1 MNKRRYIIVNNQL
14 KKLDNENEEQYIWRV
29 AQMKDSGVLDMDW
42 EELAECINQECRE
55 DEDEYRSSSAYRKPY
70 QQAKRYY
77 EAGVFSRFDEDDY
90 TDKLNDQRRELEKA
104 KVAFRDERNGWN
116 KQNRIEARV
125 EETLDN
131 LERELREIGKS
142 SFKVDNKVK
151 VNKGDNSLVVMLSDM
166 HTGQTFNNAFGQYDT
181 DILKSRLNQLLNK
194 TIEIGQ
200 RHESVM
206 VNVVLLGD
214 QISGNIHN
222 TIQVSNRENVIEQI
236 KIASEVITWFCVEL
250 AKNFGFVNIYE
261 CAGNHSRI
269 IANKD
274 AAVHDERL
282 DNLITWIIKQMTSH
296 IDTIKVHDDDYNR
309 IDSGISVFELYG
321 KEYVAVH
328 GDYDV
333 LNKTGVGNLSMMLGR
348 IPYAIMNG
356 HNHYPMNTDVNGV
369 KVIQGGSFAGTG
381 DSYTIEKRLSGKPN
395 QTVLV
400 CDEDGIDCIYNVELK

>member
-1 MNKRRYIIVNNQL
+1 MVELKRL
-14 KKLDNENEEQYIWRV
+14 ENENEEQYIWRV

-42 EELAECINQECRE
+42 DELAENINRECR
-55 DEDEYRSSSAYRKPY
+55 DNEDEYRSESAYRKPY

-77 EAGVFSRFDEDDY
+77 EAGVFSKFNEDDY
-90 TDKLNDQRRELEKA
+90 TEKLNDQKRELEKA
-104 KVAFRDERNGWN
+104 KIAFRDERNGWN
-116 KQNRIEARV
+116 KQNRVEARV

-131 LERELREIGKS
+131 LERELRDIGKS
-142 SFKVDNKVK
+142 NFKVGKVK
-151 VNKGDNSLVVMLSDM
+151 CNDGDSSLIVMLSDL
-166 HTGQTFNNAFGQYDT
+166 HTGQTFNSPFGAYNT
-181 DILKSRLNQLLNK
+181 DILKDRLNQLLNK
-194 TIEIGQ
+194 TIEIGK

-222 TIQVSNRENVIEQI
+222 TIQVSNRENVIEQV

-250 AKNFGFVNIYE
+250 AKEFSFVNVYE
-261 CAGNHSRI
+261 CAGNHSRLI
-269 IANKD
+269 QNKD

-282 DNLITWIIKQMTSH
+282 DNLITWIVKQMTSH
-296 IDTIKVHDDDYNR
+296 INTIKVHDDDFCR
-309 IDSGISVFELYG
+309 IDSGISIFELYG

-328 GDYDV
+328 GDYDK
-333 LNKTGVGNLSMMLGR
+333 LDKTSVGNLSMMLGR

-356 HNHYPMNTDVNGV
+356 HNHFPMNTEINGV
-369 KVIQGGSFAGTG
+369 KIIQGGSMAGAG

-400 CDEDGIDCIYNVELK
+400 CDEEGIDCVYNIKLD

>member
-1 MNKRRYIIVNNQL
+1 VNNQL

-131 LERELREIGKS
+131 LERELQEIGKS

-250 AKNFGFVNIYE
+250 RE
-261 CAGNHSRI
+261 
-269 IANKD
+269 
-274 AAVHDERL
+274 EL
-282 DNLITWIIKQMTSH
+282 WICK
-296 IDTIKVHDDDYNR
+296 Y
-309 IDSGISVFELYG
+309 L
-321 KEYVAVH
+321 
-328 GDYDV
+328 
-333 LNKTGVGNLSMMLGR
+333 
-348 IPYAIMNG
+348 
-356 HNHYPMNTDVNGV
+356 
-369 KVIQGGSFAGTG
+369 
-381 DSYTIEKRLSGKPN
+381 
-395 QTVLV
+395 
-400 CDEDGIDCIYNVELK
+400 

>member
-1 MNKRRYIIVNNQL
+1 MDKNL
-14 KKLDNENEEQYIWRV
+14 KIQNNENEEQYIWRV
-29 AQMKDSGVLDMDW
+29 FSMKDSGVLDMGWD
-42 EELAECINQECRE
+42 ELAEYVNKAWRD

-70 QQAKRYY
+70 QYAKRFY

-90 TDKLNDQRRELEKA
+90 VGKLDEQKRELEKA

-116 KQNRIEARV
+116 KQNRVEARV

-131 LERELREIGKS
+131 LERELKEIGKTN
-142 SFKVDNKVK
+142 FTLGNKVK
-151 VNKGDNSLVVMLSDM
+151 VNNGDSSLIVMLSDL
-166 HTGQTFNNAFGQYDT
+166 HTGQTFNNAFGRYDT
-181 DILKSRLNQLLNK
+181 DILKSRLEQLLNK
-194 TIEIGQ
+194 TIQIGK

-250 AKNFGFVNIYE
+250 AKHFGFVNIYE
-261 CAGNHSRI
+261 CAGNHSRLI
-269 IANKD
+269 SNKD

-296 IDTIKVHDDDYNR
+296 IDTIKVHDDDYIR

-333 LNKTGVGNLSMMLGR
+333 LNKTGVGNLSMMLGK

-381 DSYTIEKRLSGKPN
+381 DSYTIEKRLTGKPN

-400 CDEDGIDCIYNVELK
+400 CDENGIDAIYNVELK

>member
-1 MNKRRYIIVNNQL
+1 VVELRRL
-14 KKLDNENEEQYIWRV
+14 ENENEEQYIWRV

-42 EELAECINQECRE
+42 DELAENINRECR
-55 DEDEYRSSSAYRKPY
+55 DNEDEYRSESAYRKPY

-77 EAGVFSRFDEDDY
+77 EAGVFSKFDEDDY
-90 TDKLNDQRRELEKA
+90 TAKLNDQKRELEKA
-104 KVAFRDERNGWN
+104 KIAFRDERNGWN
-116 KQNRIEARV
+116 KQNRVEARV

-131 LERELREIGKS
+131 LERELRDIGKS
-142 SFKVDNKVK
+142 NFKVGKVK
-151 VNKGDNSLVVMLSDM
+151 CNDGDSSLIVMLSDL
-166 HTGQTFNNAFGQYDT
+166 HTGQTFNSPFGAYNT
-181 DILKSRLNQLLNK
+181 DILKDRLNQLLNK
-194 TIEIGQ
+194 TIEIGK

-222 TIQVSNRENVIEQI
+222 TIQVSNRENVIEQV

-250 AKNFGFVNIYE
+250 AKEFSFVNVYE
-261 CAGNHSRI
+261 CAGNHSRLI
-269 IANKD
+269 QNKD

-282 DNLITWIIKQMTSH
+282 DNLITWIVKQMTSH
-296 IDTIKVHDDDYNR
+296 INTIKVHDDDFCR
-309 IDSGISVFELYG
+309 IDSGISIFELYG

-328 GDYDV
+328 GDYDK
-333 LNKTGVGNLSMMLGR
+333 LDKTSVGNLSMMLGR

-356 HNHYPMNTDVNGV
+356 HNHFPMNTEINGV
-369 KVIQGGSFAGTG
+369 KIIQGGSMAGAG

-400 CDEDGIDCIYNVELK
+400 CDEEGIDCIYNIKLD